1 MRYLYIT
8 VEINSSAKSKTFTY
22 SFWLI
27 FIAILMKEFSFAIGQ
42 HLLKKVKKAKPVKAV
57 YNMYYKRNLQT

>member
-42 HLLKKVKKAKPVKAV
+42 DLLKKSKENKTCKGGI
-57 YNMYYKRNLQT
+57 